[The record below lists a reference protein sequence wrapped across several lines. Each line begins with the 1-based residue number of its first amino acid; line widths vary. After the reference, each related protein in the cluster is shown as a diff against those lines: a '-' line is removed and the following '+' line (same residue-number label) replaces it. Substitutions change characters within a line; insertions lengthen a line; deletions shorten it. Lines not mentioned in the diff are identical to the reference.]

1 MFESLLKSMPSIL
14 DDLKKEDLKEG
25 NVESEYSV
33 DVTTD
38 EGIKKVRD
46 SVYNLKGNI
55 KSLRE
60 NFKDSWLSFM
70 WDKDTL
76 NSIEASLDKLLE
88 DAEKKYKEA
97 HKKKEDSKKSDV
109 KTKYV
114 RPILCLNSENA
125 SNTYALVDKYIETQ
139 VSPRLSKNTKPE
151 FLKSVKESLADFAA
165 WIMLYSDDYYNL
177 YADSNDY

>member
-14 DDLKKEDLKEG
+14 DDLKKE
-25 NVESEYSV
+25 NVGSEYSV

-46 SVYNLKGNI
+46 SVYNLKGEL

-60 NFKDSWLSFM
+60 NLKDSWLSFV

-76 NSIEASLDKLLE
+76 DAIDTSLDKVLE

-97 HKKKEDSKKSDV
+97 HKNEQKEVKSNYARPVLSLTNEDASKAYSV
-109 KTKYV
+109 
-114 RPILCLNSENA
+114 
-125 SNTYALVDKYIETQ
+125 VDKYLETQ
-139 VSPRLSKNTKPE
+139 ICPRLPKDTTPE
-151 FLKSVKESLADFAA
+151 FVQSIKESLVDFAA
-165 WIMLYSDDYYNL
+165 WLALNKY
-177 YADSNDY
+177 

>member
-14 DDLKKEDLKEG
+14 DDLKKE
-25 NVESEYSV
+25 NVGSEYSV

-46 SVYNLKGNI
+46 SVYNLKGEL

-60 NFKDSWLSFM
+60 NLKDSWLSFV

-76 NSIEASLDKLLE
+76 DAIDTSLDKVLE

-97 HKKKEDSKKSDV
+97 HKNKPKEVKSN
-109 KTKYV
+109 YV
-114 RPILCLNSENA
+114 RPVLSLTNEAA
-125 SNTYALVDKYIETQ
+125 SKAYSVVDKYLETQ
-139 VSPRLSKNTKPE
+139 ICPRLSKDTTPE
-151 FLKSVKESLADFAA
+151 FVQSIKESLVDFAA
-165 WIMLYSDDYYNL
+165 WLALNKY
-177 YADSNDY
+177 

>member
-1 MFESLLKSMPSIL
+1 MFESLLKSMSSIL
-14 DDLKKEDLKEG
+14 GDLNKE

-60 NFKDSWLSFM
+60 NLKDSWLSFM

-76 NSIEASLDKLLE
+76 NSIDASLDELLE

-97 HKKKEDSKKSDV
+97 HKLEQKEEKP
-109 KTKYV
+109 KYV
-114 RPILCLNSENA
+114 RPVLLLTNEDA
-125 SNTYALVDKYIETQ
+125 SKAYNVVDTYLEKQIC
-139 VSPRLSKNTKPE
+139 PRLPKDTTQEYIQSI
-151 FLKSVKESLADFAA
+151 KESLADFAA
-165 WIMLYSDDYYNL
+165 WIMLNKY
-177 YADSNDY
+177 

>member
-14 DDLKKEDLKEG
+14 DDLK
-25 NVESEYSV
+25 NVNGESEYSV

-46 SVYNLKGNI
+46 SVYNLKGEL

-60 NFKDSWLSFM
+60 NLKDSWLSFV

-76 NSIEASLDKLLE
+76 DAIDTSLDKILE

-97 HKKKEDSKKSDV
+97 HKSEPKEVKSNYARPVLSLTNEDASKAYSV
-109 KTKYV
+109 
-114 RPILCLNSENA
+114 
-125 SNTYALVDKYIETQ
+125 VDKYLETQ
-139 VSPRLSKNTKPE
+139 ICPRLSKDATPE
-151 FLKSVKESLADFAA
+151 FVQSIKESLVDFAA
-165 WIMLYSDDYYNL
+165 WLALNKY
-177 YADSNDY
+177 

>member
-14 DDLKKEDLKEG
+14 DDLKEG

-60 NFKDSWLSFM
+60 NLKDSWLSFV

-76 NSIEASLDKLLE
+76 NSFEESLDEILE

-97 HKKKEDSKKSDV
+97 HKDVTKEKKSNSA
-109 KTKYV
+109 TNYI
-114 RPILCLNSENA
+114 RPILSLASEDA
-125 SNTYALVDKYIETQ
+125 SKAYSVVDKYLETQ
-139 VSPRLSKNTKPE
+139 ICPRLPKDTDTK
-151 FLKSVKESLADFAA
+151 FIQSIKESLVDFAA
-165 WIMLYSDDYYNL
+165 WLALNKY
-177 YADSNDY
+177 

>member
-14 DDLKKEDLKEG
+14 DDLKKE
-25 NVESEYSV
+25 NVGSEYSV

-60 NFKDSWLSFM
+60 KFKDSWLSFV

-76 NSIEASLDKLLE
+76 DAIDTSLDKVLE

-97 HKKKEDSKKSDV
+97 HKNEQNEVKSN
-109 KTKYV
+109 YV
-114 RPILCLNSENA
+114 RPVLSLTNEDA
-125 SNTYALVDKYIETQ
+125 SKAYNVVDKYLETQ
-139 VSPRLSKNTKPE
+139 ICPRLSKDTTPE
-151 FLKSVKESLADFAA
+151 FVQSIKESLVDFAA
-165 WIMLYSDDYYNL
+165 WLALNKY
-177 YADSNDY
+177 

>member
-14 DDLKKEDLKEG
+14 DDLKEG
-25 NVESEYSV
+25 NVKSEYSV

-60 NFKDSWLSFM
+60 NLKDSWLSFM

-76 NSIEASLDKLLE
+76 NSIDNFSIMKLRFT
-88 DAEKKYKEA
+88 
-97 HKKKEDSKKSDV
+97 SSIFF
-109 KTKYV
+109 
-114 RPILCLNSENA
+114 ILFILSSIFA
-125 SNTYALVDKYIETQ
+125 AQFAQSMPSIEYT
-139 VSPRLSKNTKPE
+139 
-151 FLKSVKESLADFAA
+151 FFILKSSSFLYYDNYKFSFPSKTCSSAFSKISLTWSSSKE
-165 WIMLYSDDYYNL
+165 
-177 YADSNDY
+177 

>member
-14 DDLKKEDLKEG
+14 DSLKEK

-46 SVYNLKGNI
+46 SVYNFKGNI

-60 NFKDSWLSFM
+60 KMKDSWLSFV
-70 WDKDTL
+70 WDKSEFD
-76 NSIEASLDKLLE
+76 NIEESLDEILK

-97 HKKKEDSKKSDV
+97 HKNEPNEVKSN
-109 KTKYV
+109 YV
-114 RPILCLNSENA
+114 RPVLLLKNEEASEA
-125 SNTYALVDKYIETQ
+125 YTVVDKYLETQ
-139 VSPRLSKNTKPE
+139 ICPRLPKDTTPE
-151 FLKSVKESLADFAA
+151 YIQSIKESLADFTA
-165 WIMLYSDDYYNL
+165 WILLNKY
-177 YADSNDY
+177 

>member
-14 DDLKKEDLKEG
+14 DDLKEG
-25 NVESEYSV
+25 NLESEYSV

-46 SVYNLKGNI
+46 SVHNLKGEL

-60 NFKDSWLSFM
+60 NLKDSWLSFV

-76 NSIEASLDKLLE
+76 DAIDTSLDKVLE

-97 HKKKEDSKKSDV
+97 HNNEQKEVKSN
-109 KTKYV
+109 YV
-114 RPILCLNSENA
+114 RPVLSLTNEDA
-125 SNTYALVDKYIETQ
+125 SKAYNVVDKYLETQ
-139 VSPRLSKNTKPE
+139 ICPRLSKDTTPE
-151 FLKSVKESLADFAA
+151 FVQSIKESLVDFAA
-165 WIMLYSDDYYNL
+165 WLALNKY
-177 YADSNDY
+177 

>member
-14 DDLKKEDLKEG
+14 DDLK
-25 NVESEYSV
+25 NVNGESEYSV

-46 SVYNLKGNI
+46 SVHNLKGEL

-60 NFKDSWLSFM
+60 NLKDSWLSFV

-76 NSIEASLDKLLE
+76 DAIDTSLDKVLE

-97 HKKKEDSKKSDV
+97 HKSEPKEVKS
-109 KTKYV
+109 KYV
-114 RPILCLNSENA
+114 RPVLSLTSEDA
-125 SNTYALVDKYIETQ
+125 SKAYSVVDKYLETQ
-139 VSPRLSKNTKPE
+139 ICPRLPKDTTPE
-151 FLKSVKESLADFAA
+151 FVQSIKESLVDFAA
-165 WIMLYSDDYYNL
+165 WLALNKY
-177 YADSNDY
+177 

>member
-14 DDLKKEDLKEG
+14 DDLKKE
-25 NVESEYSV
+25 NVGSEYSV

-46 SVYNLKGNI
+46 SVYNLKGEL

-60 NFKDSWLSFM
+60 NLKDSWLSFV

-76 NSIEASLDKLLE
+76 DAIEASLDKILE

-97 HKKKEDSKKSDV
+97 HKNEQKEVKSNYARPVLSLTNEDASKAYSV
-109 KTKYV
+109 
-114 RPILCLNSENA
+114 
-125 SNTYALVDKYIETQ
+125 VDKYLETYIC
-139 VSPRLSKNTKPE
+139 PRLSKDTTPE
-151 FLKSVKESLADFAA
+151 FVQSIKESLVDFAA
-165 WIMLYSDDYYNL
+165 WLALNKY
-177 YADSNDY
+177 

>member
-14 DDLKKEDLKEG
+14 DDLK
-25 NVESEYSV
+25 NVNGESEYSV

-46 SVYNLKGNI
+46 SVHNLKGEL

-60 NFKDSWLSFM
+60 NLKDSWLSFV

-76 NSIEASLDKLLE
+76 DAIDTSLDKVLE

-97 HKKKEDSKKSDV
+97 HKSEQKEVKS
-109 KTKYV
+109 KYV
-114 RPILCLNSENA
+114 RPVLSLTSEDA
-125 SNTYALVDKYIETQ
+125 FKAYSVVDKYLETQ
-139 VSPRLSKNTKPE
+139 ICPRLPKDTTPE
-151 FLKSVKESLADFAA
+151 FVQSIKESLVDFAA
-165 WIMLYSDDYYNL
+165 WLALNKY
-177 YADSNDY
+177 

>member
-14 DDLKKEDLKEG
+14 DDLKEG

-60 NFKDSWLSFM
+60 NLKDSWLSFI
-70 WDKDTL
+70 WDKSELD
-76 NSIEASLDKLLE
+76 NIEASLDEILE
-88 DAEKKYKEA
+88 DAEKKYAEA
-97 HKKKEDSKKSDV
+97 HKKLQKEETEEKSKSANN
-109 KTKYV
+109 YV
-114 RPILCLNSENA
+114 RPVLLLKNEEASEA
-125 SNTYALVDKYIETQ
+125 YTVVDKYLETQ
-139 VSPRLSKNTKPE
+139 ICPRLPKDTTPE
-151 FLKSVKESLADFAA
+151 YIQSIKESLADFTA
-165 WIMLYSDDYYNL
+165 WILLNKY
-177 YADSNDY
+177 